1 VLVVGDDSK
10 VAYRR
15 VRAGYTHEGKRR
27 IVEGLAPGERVIV
40 DGVQKARPG
49 TIVQAKAA
57 EAAS

>member
-1 VLVVGDDSK
+1 
-10 VAYRR
+10 
-15 VRAGYTHEGKRR
+15 
-27 IVEGLAPGERVIV
+27 VIV